1 MISMNSI
8 DEIKESHI
16 YKLKDEFKSKGLLDK
31 TLSPISTNKLSPIST
46 NRLSLIYEKIYTG
59 IINASNN

>member
-1 MISMNSI
+1 MNSI

-16 YKLKDEFKSKGLLDK
+16 YKTKDEFKSKGFLGNK
-31 TLSPISTNKLSPIST
+31 LSLISTNKLSHISK
-46 NRLSLIYEKIYTG
+46 NKLSLIYENIYTN